1 MDEHFRRI
9 EFPLSIDEFHQLP
22 RNAAYKYEYFDDKAV
37 LTPRPKYFLCTLDLA
52 TANVEADSDCEV
64 VPVSLAEA
72 ATLESLFVMGLRNTQ
87 PFASLTPEQATCS
100 ATVVF
105 RHMLR
110 GKDGPIIEAACFQAL
125 SNRDKTPIGA
135 LFVTLVPK
143 ALLTEPFA
151 ANWREPPPPD
161 AIEQR
166 LGVPHLT
173 WVFVAPRF
181 ARQGIATTLLAKAIP
196 ALRQLGFDHL
206 VSTFLLDN
214 GPSTVWHWRNGF
226 QVLPQ
231 MSVLRKEMRTTASEL
246 KS

>member
-9 EFPLSIDEFHQLP
+9 EFPLTIDEFHQLP
-22 RNAAYKYEYFDDKAV
+22 RNAAYKYEYFDAKAV
-37 LTPRPKYFLCTLDLA
+37 LTPRPKYFLCSLDLT

-64 VPVSLAEA
+64 VPVPLAEA
-72 ATLESLFVMGLRNTQ
+72 PTLEPLFVTGLQNTQ
-87 PFASLTPEQATCS
+87 PFASLTQEQATCS

-125 SNRDKTPIGA
+125 SKRDKTPIGA

-161 AIEQR
+161 AVEKR
-166 LGVPHLT
+166 LGLPHLT

-181 ARQGIATTLLAKAIP
+181 ARQGIATTLLAATIP

-206 VSTFLLDN
+206 VSTFMLDN
-214 GPSTVWHWRNGF
+214 GPSAVWHWRNGF

-231 MSVLRKEMRTTASEL
+231 MSAIRKELRSGRV
-246 KS
+246 